1 MRVAIRLFVPALL
14 ATAVPAGADPTWQRI
29 SADDGIE
36 VDVRSAG
43 DVPFPEFR
51 GHVVIPAAVLEVAAV
66 LEDIDRVCEWTQRC
80 AASKLLRRLTE
91 TEVVF
96 YNRTEAPW
104 PASDRD
110 AVLAASVTGLPEGRD
125 VWMRIRTSP
134 FPFPAAAGTVRMP
147 YTRGHYRLTQSERGT
162 LVEFQL
168 QTDIGGWVPLWM
180 VKFLQ
185 KRVPHDTLAGL
196 RARTLAWRGRYVE
209 RVQRWQQAAA
219 ASALSGAVTGLPRS
233 LTPSVAPPR

>member
-1 MRVAIRLFVPALL
+1 MVAARHVRSLFFLCAASMAAPAM
-14 ATAVPAGADPTWQRI
+14 AAESAWQRI
-29 SADDGIE
+29 SSEDGID
-36 VDVRSAG
+36 VDVRSVG
-43 DVPFPEFR
+43 DSPFPEFR
-51 GHVVIPAAVLEVAAV
+51 GRVVVAASVLEVAAV

-80 AASKLLRRLTE
+80 AASKAVRRLTE

-110 AVLAASVTGLPEGRD
+110 AVLAATVTGLPEGRD

-134 FPFPAAAGTVRMP
+134 FPFAPVAGTVRMP
-147 YTRGHYRLTQSERGT
+147 FTRGHYRLTQAERGT
-162 LVEFQL
+162 VVEFQL
-168 QTDIGGWVPLWM
+168 QTDIGGWVPVWM

-196 RARTLAWRGRYVE
+196 RARTVAWRGRYAE
-209 RVQRWQQAAA
+209 RIQRWQQAAA
-219 ASALSGAVTGLPRS
+219 FVQPPAALGLPVPATR
-233 LTPSVAPPR
+233 TQ